1 MSMIGVKYIAMV
13 LFGGVALM
21 AQAQTEGGGGFKPNG
36 GGLQPV
42 GVPFSYS
49 IDMKPQLQTDSL
61 RWRQDLLKPDIPIP
75 QHPTI
80 QSFTQLTR
88 QGATGFHLWRGASL
102 GFYGTTSLLPGL
114 MTTEAG
120 GMVLRQD
127 MGRWHFTATGNI
139 NKYWMP
145 WQRSLA
151 TQYGFGGTV
160 GYDLS
165 EHVTLHAFGY
175 YYANQMLVGP
185 AMSPF
190 INTTTFGGFADIRV
204 SKNFGTN
211 LGVRRYLNPMT
222 GQWETAPIV
231 SPYIK
236 FNNGA
241 KFELPLGDLLK
252 EIILRRQDHQR
263 EFRPHPLTHPQ

>member
-1 MSMIGVKYIAMV
+1 MKDNKSVTSTCFCLV
-13 LFGGVALM
+13 LLLLLPFCVT
-21 AQAQTEGGGGFKPNG
+21 AQTEGVGSQRLKGLEGFG
-36 GGLQPV
+36 
-42 GVPFSYS
+42 
-49 IDMKPQLQTDSL
+49 QLDVRQQLCMDSL
-61 RWRQDLLKPDIPIP
+61 RLQPDLMQPSFTEMKN
-75 QHPTI
+75 PTV
-80 QSFTQLTR
+80 QTFTQLDK
-88 QGATGFHLWRGASL
+88 QGVAGFNLWRGASL
-102 GFYGTTSLLPGL
+102 GFYGTTSLMPGL

-120 GMVLRQD
+120 GMVLQQD
-127 MGRWHFTATGNI
+127 MGRWHFTATGTV

-151 TQYGFGGTV
+151 TQYGFSGTV

-175 YYANQMLVGP
+175 YYVNQMLVGP

-190 INTTTFGGFADIRV
+190 VNTTTFGGFADIRV